1 MKQNPPCCQWGRYV
15 MASLPCPI
23 SFHYYTPNISAH
35 RNVPQNFPFR
45 WRSDLSRS
53 EGSHLKILL
62 RLLNMLLS
70 DQCFQFEVLLPQ
82 ELMICAIMS
91 SALKG
96 TIPHSVCIAVNT
108 LHSNH
113 PTRSRINPI
122 SLNWLVHEGRVD
134 AKVSK

>member
-1 MKQNPPCCQWGRYV
+1 MHGD
-15 MASLPCPI
+15 
-23 SFHYYTPNISAH
+23 
-35 RNVPQNFPFR
+35 VPQNFPFR

-53 EGSHLKILL
+53 EGCLLKFLL

-70 DQCFQFEVLLPQ
+70 DQCFQSEVLLPQ
-82 ELMICAIMS
+82 ELMICAVMS
-91 SALKG
+91 SA
-96 TIPHSVCIAVNT
+96 TIPHTVWIAVNT